1 MRNRGENNVRLF
13 DKNNDLSERGAIQID
28 EYFEEMELTNE
39 EKKDRKK
46 FAESM
51 EEVMLFIFALFSVMK
66 EYGYR
71 NNDFIIQQLRQR
83 YSETVLKFMKL
94 DKYLEG
100 YIEKFSKE
108 TIDITIK
115 HEDENYYT
123 SEDRAMLISENE
135 SHFAFSHKEF
145 SDAIKAGKTKKQWMD
160 IRDDRERKTHRAVGR
175 MILPINEPFVV
186 GKSKMMHPKDAETYG
201 ADAEEI
207 VNCRCSARYF

>member
-1 MRNRGENNVRLF
+1 MTSYDEINN
-13 DKNNDLSERGAIQID
+13 LSESGILSID
-28 EYFEEMELTNE
+28 EYFEEMELAE
-39 EKKDRKK
+39 KEKKDRKK

-108 TIDITIK
+108 IGRA
-115 HEDENYYT
+115 
-123 SEDRAMLISENE
+123 SCRDR
-135 SHFAFSHKEF
+135 
-145 SDAIKAGKTKKQWMD
+145 
-160 IRDDRERKTHRAVGR
+160 V
-175 MILPINEPFVV
+175 
-186 GKSKMMHPKDAETYG
+186 
-201 ADAEEI
+201 
-207 VNCRCSARYF
+207 